1 MLVGRLRAVS
11 ASGSGLL
18 GKGLLAW
25 AAMRTKA
32 DSNDTESAALDRLGL
47 VRPRGLR
54 ERFYRRLV
62 LAALRGQ
69 TGAR

>member
-32 DSNDTESAALDRLGL
+32 NSNDTESAALDRLGL
-47 VRPRGLR
+47 VRPRRLR